1 MPHLTL
7 FERIKIVK
15 LFNDLPYGIRAKYE
29 RISKQAKDRYSIQIS
44 ESGVR
49 RLINKWHNTE
59 TLADRPRENK
69 SKCLISK
76 GGILAINNAASTR
89 NISRYIKYCQIVS
102 HKNLY
107 FVAFRN
113 FIMNNLMTLLIL
125 MNVQWSSDNSL
136 TKIGIR
142 LPQIY

>member
-7 FERIKIVK
+7 FERIRIVK
-15 LFNDLPYGIRAKYE
+15 LFNDLPYGIRAKYD

-59 TLADRPRENK
+59 TLAERPRENK

-76 GGILAINNAASTR
+76 AGQS
-89 NISRYIKYCQIVS
+89 
-102 HKNLY
+102 
-107 FVAFRN
+107 
-113 FIMNNLMTLLIL
+113 
-125 MNVQWSSDNSL
+125 
-136 TKIGIR
+136 
-142 LPQIY
+142 

>member
-1 MPHLTL
+1 M
-7 FERIKIVK
+7 
-15 LFNDLPYGIRAKYE
+15 PYGIRAKYD

-76 GGILAINNAASTR
+76 AGILAINNALLNNSFLTVKKIKVQLVLTASTR
-89 NISRYIKYCQIVS
+89 TFSIYINMLGWRKVNTKYCQMVNPVNRV
-102 HKNLY
+102 K
-107 FVAFRN
+107 R
-113 FIMNNLMTLLIL
+113 FIFCCMLRVKMGSAEIL
-125 MNVQWSSDNSL
+125 FHL
-136 TKIGIR
+136 
-142 LPQIY
+142 